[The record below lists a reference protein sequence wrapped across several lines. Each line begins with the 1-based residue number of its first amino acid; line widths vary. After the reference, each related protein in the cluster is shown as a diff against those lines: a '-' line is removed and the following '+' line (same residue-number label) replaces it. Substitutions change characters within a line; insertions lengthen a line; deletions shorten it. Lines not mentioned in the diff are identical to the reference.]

1 MNKLR
6 EEQLN
11 EPINQ
16 GFVIDDIHKAT
27 WAMKKLKAI
36 EEKIEQLN
44 QIKNYKIETIEK
56 WFEKE
61 IAEINRDKM
70 NLETLLHMYYKENKE
85 KDKKF
90 KVSTPYGSMGMRKS
104 KKWHYQDEKKLIN
117 YLKESN
123 NSELIRVKEELDKAK
138 IKSVFKNGINPETGE
153 ILPEVYIEE
162 VETVSIKINE

>member
-6 EEQLN
+6 EEQLK
-11 EPINQ
+11 EPIQQ
-16 GFVIDDIHKAT
+16 GFIIDDIHKAT
-27 WAMKKLKAI
+27 WALKKIKAI
-36 EEKIEQLN
+36 EEKQQQLK
-44 QIKNYKIETIEK
+44 QIKEYEIETIEK
-56 WFEKE
+56 WFNKE
-61 IAEINRDKM
+61 VEEINNEKM
-70 NLETLLHMYYKENKE
+70 ELETLLQLYYLENKSL
-85 KDKKF
+85 DKKF
-90 KVSTPYGSMGMRKS
+90 KLSTPYGSVSLRKN
-104 KKWHYQDEKKLIN
+104 KKWHYWDEKKLIN